1 MKKIEKI
8 FANILLSCVALEDV
22 DQTKTGIRSNGI
34 RSNRQIG
41 IRSNGIR
48 SKGNHL
54 EKRSNGI
61 RSKGVRSN
69 VLNVPQ

>member
-1 MKKIEKI
+1 M
-8 FANILLSCVALEDV
+8 ILAMSVLDIIPEFRLDIIRE
-22 DQTKTGIRSNGI
+22 TGLRSNGI

-54 EKRSNGI
+54 ENKI
-61 RSKGVRSN
+61 
-69 VLNVPQ
+69 